1 MKIKD
6 LPDIEVLD
14 ILANIDFKELNTL
27 FLIYNEIS
35 DINSLEKV
43 DLKKLKIL
51 KFILLFKYI
60 NDNNISAINI

>member
-35 DINSLEKV
+35 GVGSLEKV

-51 KFILLFKYI
+51 KFK
-60 NDNNISAINI
+60 

>member
-35 DINSLEKV
+35 DINSLAKE
-43 DLKKLKIL
+43 DLKIL
-51 KFILLFKYI
+51 KY
-60 NDNNISAINI
+60 